1 MACLDAR
8 PCEHSGIM
16 ATPPL
21 TAIDIFST
29 RRIVED
35 TKSVMEKHS
44 LAEKYS
50 AILPTEDDLADATK
64 RLDDAYNEYVRH
76 VSPAVMTISL
86 PTSAFILALC
96 ERLDVSRAVDFGS
109 GFTSYVL
116 RSAVPEVFSVDDSLE
131 WLTWTRGFLDRHHQ
145 PTAGVWTWDE
155 FKAYTHEPFDLVVYD
170 FSNGQTRL
178 DNCHYALTQL
188 RKGGVCVFDD
198 CQQEPVQKAIANA
211 AREAECDVF
220 GLREW
225 TLDTF
230 HRYAAL
236 AVIP

>member
-1 MACLDAR
+1 MDAR
-8 PCEHSGIM
+8 PVERSGFM
-16 ATPPL
+16 ATPAL

-29 RRIVED
+29 RRVVED
-35 TKSVMEKHS
+35 TRSVTEKHS
-44 LAEKYS
+44 LTDKY
-50 AILPTEDDLADATK
+50 AALLPTEEQLADATA
-64 RLDDAYNEYVRH
+64 RLDDAYQEYVRH
-76 VSPAVMTISL
+76 VSPAVMAISL

-96 ERLDVSRAVDFGS
+96 ERLGVGRAVDFGS

-116 RSAVPEVFSVDDSLE
+116 RSAVPKVFSVDDSPE
-131 WLTWTRGFLDRHHQ
+131 WLSWTRGFLDRHHQ
-145 PTAGVWTWDE
+145 QTTGLCTWEFFKTTA
-155 FKAYTHEPFDLVVYD
+155 HESFDLVVYD

-178 DNCHYALTQL
+178 DNAQYALTQV
-188 RKGGVCVFDD
+188 RSGGVCVFDD
-198 CQQEPVQKAIANA
+198 CQQAPVQQAIANA
-211 AREAECDVF
+211 AREAQCDVF